1 MNIQTKASFKK
12 ELLSYFRTHRFL
24 TIALVIIGLALLSPL
39 LIAGMGALMDSMSEL
54 YAEMGTDVSEM
65 TEILTEST
73 STGVESSIDS
83 VNVVGLIVMILLLTR
98 AAGGEQKKRSV
109 IIPKSAGL
117 RSFAYIFPKFIIY
130 PLSAFVLA
138 IVAAFISWAV
148 SIPLFDVNDV
158 GFNGVLL
165 AGVLSGVHLMLYLCF
180 HLTLG
185 TATGKAG
192 MSAAICIAVVML
204 VPNLLVVMGTD
215 YMFNPFTINVLAYTS
230 VHFGSLSGSELMD
243 IAATVAFAL
252 GIMVVTYFIA
262 LFAQNARKIDNSGSE
277 IDL

>member
-1 MNIQTKASFKK
+1 MNIQIKASFKK
-12 ELLSYFRTHRFL
+12 ELLSYFRTQRFL
-24 TIALVIIGLALLSPL
+24 TIALVIIGLALISPL
-39 LIAGMGALMDSMSEL
+39 LIAGMSALMDSMSDL
-54 YAEMGTDVSEM
+54 YAELGTDVTEM
-65 TEILTEST
+65 TEILTET
-73 STGVESSIDS
+73 SSIGVESSIDS
-83 VNVVGLIVMILLLTR
+83 VNVVGLIVMILLLNR

-117 RSFAYIFPKFIIY
+117 QNFAYIFPKFIIY

-138 IVAAFISWAV
+138 IIAAFASWAV
-148 SIPLFDVNDV
+148 SIPLFEANDLV
-158 GFNGVLL
+158 FSGVLL

-192 MSAAICIAVVML
+192 MSAAICIAVVTL
-204 VPNLLVVMGTD
+204 VPNILAVMGTD
-215 YMFNPFTINVLAYTS
+215 YMFNPFTINILAYTS
-230 VHFGSLSGSELMD
+230 VHSSSLSGSEFLD

-252 GIMVVTYFIA
+252 GIMVATYFIA
-262 LFAQNARKIDNSGSE
+262 LFAQNAKKIDNSGNE